1 MSHARCGSA
10 LVVDEGNHLLGIFTD
25 GDFRRWAEREDKV
38 LELKMADVMTKS
50 PIAVA
55 GDTLIVSVL
64 KLIKERKIDDL
75 VVTDEHNVVKGFID
89 SQDLPGLKMM

>member
-1 MSHARCGSA
+1 
-10 LVVDEGNHLLGIFTD
+10 
-25 GDFRRWAEREDKV
+25 
-38 LELKMADVMTKS
+38 MTKK
-50 PIAVA
+50 PVAVA

-75 VVTDEHNVVKGFID
+75 VVTDENNVVRGFID